1 MADLRTDSVTT
12 KPYISL
18 VMCTRNRASSLDR
31 CLQALGKLKADTPY
45 ELVLVDNGSSDDTA
59 AVLAEFKRQQQT
71 PVVLVS
77 EPRPGLSHGR
87 NAGIKA
93 AKGDIVVF
101 TDDDCYP
108 AEGFLTAISH
118 CFQDTSLGFL
128 GGRVLLF
135 DPADLPITIQTL
147 DRIVTLPAWTYTQP
161 GLIHG
166 ANCAI
171 RREVLDRIGGFD
183 TYLGAGTPCMAAE
196 DTDLMQRASSAGFLG
211 LYSPDPVVHHH
222 HKRRTPED
230 EQHIL
235 RAYSISR
242 GAYFL
247 KGLTSSETR
256 RLYYWPVFKR
266 LCGHFAYFR
275 FMTLFQ
281 ECEGAFN
288 YWRSGACPDNRR
300 ASR

>member
-1 MADLRTDSVTT
+1 MTT
-12 KPYISL
+12 KPYVSL
-18 VMCTRNRASSLDR
+18 VMCTRNRAASLDS
-31 CLQALGKLKADTPY
+31 CLQALVRLKADTPY
-45 ELVLVDNGSSDDTA
+45 ELVLVDNGSSDNTA
-59 AVLAEFKRQQQT
+59 AILAEFASRQQM

-77 EPRPGLSHGR
+77 EPRPGVSQGR

-93 AKGDIVVF
+93 AKGDVIAF

-108 AEGFLTAISH
+108 AEDFLTAITQ
-118 CFQDTSLGFL
+118 CFQDNTLGFL

-135 DPADLPITIQTL
+135 DPADLPITIQPL
-147 DRIVTLPAWTYTQP
+147 NRVVTLPASTYIQP

-166 ANCAI
+166 ANFAF

-183 TYLGAGTPCMAAE
+183 IHLGPGTRCMAAD
-196 DTDLMQRASSAGFLG
+196 DTDLLQRASAAGFLG
-211 LYSPDPVVHHH
+211 LYSPTPVVHHH
-222 HKRRTPED
+222 HRRQTAKD
-230 EQHIL
+230 EHRIL

-247 KGLTSSETR
+247 KGLTSPDTR
-256 RLYYWPVFKR
+256 RLYYWPVLKR

-281 ECEGAFN
+281 ECKGAIT
-288 YWRSGACPDNRR
+288 YWRSGAY
-300 ASR
+300 A